1 MKKLLLVLA
10 VGLFTM
16 SSCVQ
21 EDSISV
27 DACGCDAPERN
38 RVSGKVVG
46 KYIRGLDDYRVKF
59 DDCENGNRIE
69 RPVSKFDWDKA
80 TVGESI
86 CAELRNN

>member
-1 MKKLLLVLA
+1 MKHLKGLLLVAL
-10 VGLFTM
+10 VLFTM

-21 EDSISV
+21 EDSI
-27 DACGCDAPERN
+27 DACGCDTEIYDI
-38 RVSGKVVG
+38 SGKVVG

-59 DDCENGNRIE
+59 DDCENDNRLE

>member
-27 DACGCDAPERN
+27 NACGCDMEIFDI
-38 RVSGKVVG
+38 SGKVVG
-46 KYIRGLDDYRVKF
+46 KSIRGLDDYRVKF
-59 DDCENGNRIE
+59 DDCENDNRIE

-80 TVGESI
+80 TVGGSI
-86 CAELRNN
+86 CAKLRNN